1 MRPRYSLLLAAT
13 AIVTLLGAPRADAG
27 TAGHAPVPA
36 NRTTTAAPFEMLQL
50 GSTGDRVR
58 QVQTRLGGLGYG
70 VVADGAFG
78 PKTRRAV
85 ISFQTSKRLRPDGKV
100 GSVTW
105 KALGLDPSDPPT
117 TTTTLPT
124 GIPAGSY
131 HHPSPNVERWHAA
144 ALAAGW
150 PDSLWK
156 RLSCV
161 MYRESGGLPNLDPF
175 RGPRTP
181 GHHLEFS
188 LHLDGRHL
196 GPVVRRP
203 HQPAHRLQDVRDR
216 RQLEPL
222 ALDRQALLTLSAL
235 TRLFFGWCSSSTSPS
250 ASSSGGR

>member
-161 MYRESGGLPNLDPF
+161 MYRESGGLPNL
-175 RGPRTP
+175 G
-181 GHHLEFS
+181 
-188 LHLDGRHL
+188 
-196 GPVVRRP
+196 
-203 HQPAHRLQDVRDR
+203 
-216 RQLEPL
+216 
-222 ALDRQALLTLSAL
+222 TLSGAHGL
-235 TRLFFGWCSSSTSPS
+235 LAIIWSSRYTWMDATSAQLYDGPTNLRIGYKMFVIVGSWSPWRSTVKPC
-250 ASSSGGR
+250 

>member
-13 AIVTLLGAPRADAG
+13 AIVTLFGAPRADAG

-36 NRTTTAAPFEMLQL
+36 NGTTTAAPFEMLQL

-100 GSVTW
+100 GPVTW
-105 KALGLDPSDPPT
+105 RALGLDPPDPTT

-161 MYRESGGLPNLDPF
+161 MYRESGGLPNL
-175 RGPRTP
+175 G
-181 GHHLEFS
+181 
-188 LHLDGRHL
+188 
-196 GPVVRRP
+196 
-203 HQPAHRLQDVRDR
+203 
-216 RQLEPL
+216 
-222 ALDRQALLTLSAL
+222 TLSGAHGL
-235 TRLFFGWCSSSTSPS
+235 LAIIWSSRYTWMDATSAQLYDGPTNLRIGYKMFVIVGSWSPWRSTVKPC
-250 ASSSGGR
+250 